1 MCDTVCSLPENNFD
15 SRVSLFGKNS
25 DRDPNEIQL
34 VEFYPRSIRSGK
46 THATYIDVEY
56 EGKTNAVILSRPHW
70 IWGAE
75 MGVNEKGVSVGNE
88 AIFSSPKV
96 KSKKLLGMDLL
107 RLGLEKGDDAAST
120 AKTMI
125 EYLETYGQG
134 GSNDQSREEYYN
146 NMFLISDLKKALKLT
161 IVEKEYS
168 LERLSSRHSISNKI
182 PASESFDKAGL
193 ERSHNFSYRE
203 DILYSRLGRGLERS
217 RFTSSVLDDK
227 SKSTQYQDIF
237 RMLRHHEGDWS
248 HPSRGSNRDI
258 CMHAGP
264 LSRRFQTVNSFV
276 VMTSKKGTVVWSTF
290 SSNPCISLYKPIL
303 FSGNSAFGLLYNSD
317 YWARGE
323 RIHRNLLNSTSF
335 SYYEFANL
343 LDERQ
348 SQIIDI
354 SKATIDGWL
363 SGDTSNSTVDE
374 SIFKTIFDI
383 DGSHLS
389 SLERRKG
396 PLHKGLTVSLY
407 DSWWKKK
414 ERSLGGL
421 T

>member
-1 MCDTVCSLPENNFD
+1 MDFG
-15 SRVSLFGKNS
+15 GKNS

-46 THATYIDVEY
+46 TRTTYIDVEY

-96 KSKKLLGMDLL
+96 KSEKLLGMDLL

-134 GSNDQSREEYYN
+134 GSNDRSREEYYN
-146 NMFLISDLKKALKLT
+146 NMFLISDLNKALKLT

-168 LERLSSRHSISNKI
+168 LERLNSRYSISNKI
-182 PASESFDKAGL
+182 PASEGVNKADS

-217 RFTSSVLDDK
+217 RFTSRVLDEK
-227 SKSTQYQDIF
+227 SKSTQFQDIF
-237 RMLRHHEGDWS
+237 RMLRHHEGDWR

-276 VMTSKKGTVVWSTF
+276 VVTSQKGTVV
-290 SSNPCISLYKPIL
+290 
-303 FSGNSAFGLLYNSD
+303 
-317 YWARGE
+317 
-323 RIHRNLLNSTSF
+323 
-335 SYYEFANL
+335 
-343 LDERQ
+343 
-348 SQIIDI
+348 
-354 SKATIDGWL
+354 
-363 SGDTSNSTVDE
+363 
-374 SIFKTIFDI
+374 
-383 DGSHLS
+383 
-389 SLERRKG
+389 
-396 PLHKGLTVSLY
+396 
-407 DSWWKKK
+407 
-414 ERSLGGL
+414 
-421 T
+421 